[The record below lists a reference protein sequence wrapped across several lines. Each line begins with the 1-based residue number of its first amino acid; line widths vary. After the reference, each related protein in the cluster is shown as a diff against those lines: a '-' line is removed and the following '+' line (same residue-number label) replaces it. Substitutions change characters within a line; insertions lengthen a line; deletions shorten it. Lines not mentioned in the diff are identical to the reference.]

1 MWIIVFSWWII
12 IEKHYKTRNCKDFD
26 LFHTSKEKNM
36 QQKTK
41 EIQNLIQ
48 WLTIKDHIATKDR
61 RLCTTTD
68 GKEYNNCRKATQQLI
83 CSRTTVDVRL

>member
-36 QQKTK
+36 QQKNKRNTK
-41 EIQNLIQ
+41 L
-48 WLTIKDHIATKDR
+48 DSMA
-61 RLCTTTD
+61 
-68 GKEYNNCRKATQQLI
+68 NNQRPYC
-83 CSRTTVDVRL
+83 

>member
-41 EIQNLIQ
+41 EIPVGGINL
-48 WLTIKDHIATKDR
+48 
-61 RLCTTTD
+61 
-68 GKEYNNCRKATQQLI
+68 
-83 CSRTTVDVRL
+83 S

>member
-36 QQKTK
+36 LQKKQKKYKT
-41 EIQNLIQ
+41 
-48 WLTIKDHIATKDR
+48 
-61 RLCTTTD
+61 
-68 GKEYNNCRKATQQLI
+68 
-83 CSRTTVDVRL
+83 